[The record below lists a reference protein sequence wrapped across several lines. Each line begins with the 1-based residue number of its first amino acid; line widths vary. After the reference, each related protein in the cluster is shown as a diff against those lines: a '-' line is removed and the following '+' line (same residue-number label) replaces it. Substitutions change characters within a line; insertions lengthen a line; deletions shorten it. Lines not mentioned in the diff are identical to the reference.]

1 MSTTHPDSLLVANAN
16 VGCRDSP
23 QGDIQLL
30 IENATQEVHRSR
42 RRHHLEVVERTRL
55 RRLVERVDAAIEL
68 CEETHLQGIKEVP
81 PDVAIRAQR
90 VFTFARKAVRLTGD
104 DTAQRQVEET
114 LNRRHVKITEVMDML
129 WTIQEIV
136 FDLMLPWRTE
146 LPEDVELD
154 DEPGVGE
161 WRHFNP
167 AA

>member
-1 MSTTHPDSLLVANAN
+1 MAATARRRVSRLAT
-16 VGCRDSP
+16 GRDP
-23 QGDIQLL
+23 LL
-30 IENATQEVHRSR
+30 IEDATQEVHRAR

-55 RRLVERVDAAIEL
+55 RRLVERVDSAIEL
-68 CEETHLQGIKEVP
+68 CEETHLQGMKEVP
-81 PDVAIRAQR
+81 PDVALRAQR

-104 DTAQRQVEET
+104 DTACRLVDET
-114 LNRRHVKITEVMDML
+114 LARRHAKITEIMDML

-146 LPEDVELD
+146 LPEDVEIDD
-154 DEPGVGE
+154 DEPGAGE